1 VKKILIAGATSAIA
15 RAYARTAAENG
26 DALFLVARSEPR
38 LEETASDLKLRGA
51 ATVGTFVMDLR
62 ETNRFPELIAAAEKS
77 MSGLDT
83 LLVAHGTLTDQDA
96 AQTDMSLLG
105 REIETNFT
113 SAAALMTLVANK
125 FEANKAGAIGVI
137 TSVAGD
143 RGRQKN
149 YMYGAA
155 KAGLIAY
162 ASGLRGRLLP
172 AGVSVTDIRP
182 GFVDTPMTASVPK
195 GPLFAQA
202 DAVGRSIYKAIDKR
216 KDVVYVP
223 GFWRFIMMG
232 IKSVPEPIFKRMKI

>member
-1 VKKILIAGATSAIA
+1 MKKILIAGATSAIA
-15 RAYARTAAENG
+15 RAFARTAAEKG

-38 LEETASDLKLRGA
+38 LQETAADLKVRGA
-51 ATVGTFVMDLR
+51 ASVGTFVMDLR
-62 ETNRFPELIAAAEKS
+62 DTARFVELIAAAEKA
-77 MSGLDT
+77 MGGLDT
-83 LLVAHGTLTDQDA
+83 LLIAHGTLTDQDA
-96 AQTDMSLLG
+96 AQTDMVLLD
-105 REIETNFT
+105 REMATNFT

-125 FEANKAGAIGVI
+125 FEANKAGSIGVI

-182 GFVDTPMTASVPK
+182 GFVDTPMTAGVPK

-202 DAVGRSIYKAIDKR
+202 DSVGRSIYRSIEKR

-223 GFWRFIMMG
+223 GFWRFIMMI
-232 IKSVPEPIFKRMKI
+232 IKSVPEPIFKRLKI